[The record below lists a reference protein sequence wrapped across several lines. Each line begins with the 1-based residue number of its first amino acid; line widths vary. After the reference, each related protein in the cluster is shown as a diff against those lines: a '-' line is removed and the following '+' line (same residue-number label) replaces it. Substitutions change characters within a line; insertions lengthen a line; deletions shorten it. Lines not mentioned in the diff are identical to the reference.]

1 MPSPRLHDCAG
12 VAKRKV
18 GIHLTQ
24 PLLEAVE
31 RTLAA
36 DFELLPQ
43 PAGAAGI
50 VAVPG
55 DRIDASLLE
64 AAGPQLRVVALHA
77 VGYDNVELEAA
88 TARGV
93 LVTNTPDVLTEAT
106 AELTI
111 ALLLALA
118 RRVVEGDRLV
128 RQGGEWAWQ
137 PTFMLGQGLV
147 GKTLGIVGLG
157 RIGRAV
163 ASLAEAFGMRVLH
176 TSRTG
181 GLPLAELLAESD
193 VVSLHSPLT
202 SETTHLIGEAEFL
215 AMKPSALLVNTSRGP
230 VVDEAALVAALESG
244 EIAGAALDVFEHEPD
259 PHPGLLAREN
269 VVLTPHLGSATA
281 EARAAMG
288 ELCAEALRAVLL
300 EGRLPANTLN
310 PSAWPRG

>member
-1 MPSPRLHDCAG
+1 MPSSRLHDCAG

-31 RTLAA
+31 RALAA
-36 DFELLPQ
+36 DFELLSK

-55 DRIDASLLE
+55 DRIDAGFLD

-93 LVTNTPDVLTEAT
+93 LVTNTPDVLTDAT
-106 AELTI
+106 AELTV

-118 RRVVEGDRLV
+118 RRIAEGDRLV
-128 RQGGEWAWQ
+128 RQGGEWAWG
-137 PTFMLGQGLV
+137 PTFMLGEGLA
-147 GKTLGIVGLG
+147 GRTLGIVGLG

-163 ASLAEAFGMRVLH
+163 ARLAEAFGMRVLH
-176 TSRTG
+176 TSRTD
-181 GLPLAELLAESD
+181 GLPLEQLLAESD

-202 SETTHLIGEAEFL
+202 PETIHLIGAAEFR
-215 AMKPSALLVNTSRGP
+215 AMRPDALLVNTSRGP
-230 VVDEAALVAALESG
+230 VVDEAALVAALESR

-259 PHPGLLAREN
+259 PHPGLLGRDN

-281 EARAAMG
+281 EAREAMG
-288 ELCAEALRAVLL
+288 MLCVEALRAVLL
-300 EGRLPANTLN
+300 ERRAPPTALN
-310 PSAWPRG
+310 PEALR